1 MDKGLKFI
9 LNGRVMSRALLIGIN
24 YTNTPNQLQG
34 CIYDIIEVKSL
45 LIDAYGYNPNTII
58 CLRDDDPAN
67 MPTRARILQ
76 EIRALVA
83 NATPTTKL
91 FLHYSGHG
99 TQLKNTAGTEIDG
112 QDECIVPCDYL
123 SAGFI
128 TDNEINTLVKDMKG
142 IGLAVFDCCRSG
154 TIMDLPFTGV
164 DSTNQTSIEG
174 FYCFSGCLDSQDA
187 LESMTSTHGSNT
199 GLPQG
204 AMTMAFISTIRTLN
218 YYPPISTLYSAILA
232 NLQAGGY
239 SQTPQ
244 LTSTV
249 QTGSS
254 TPFPFDS
261 PNEQLALTR
270 IQLQEQQA
278 LLHEQQVQLSQ
289 LAPQAALVPDLQT
302 QAQTLSVL
310 QPLYEALQMQDATNR
325 ILINTL
331 QEQVATI
338 PELQQQAALVPRLQY
353 QVSIIPGI
361 QSEMNTVVSQLKTQ
375 SSLQNTILNLQ
386 YQISDLQ
393 AQIQELQEPND

>member
-1 MDKGLKFI
+1 
-9 LNGRVMSRALLIGIN
+9 MSRALLIGIN
-24 YTNTPNQLQG
+24 YINTPNQLQG
-34 CIYDIIEVKSL
+34 CIYDIIEMKSL
-45 LIDAYGYNPNTII
+45 LIDAYGFNPNTIV

-67 MPTRARILQ
+67 MPTKARILQ

-83 NATPTTKL
+83 NATPATKL

-99 TQLKNTAGTEIDG
+99 TQIKDIADVEADG

-128 TDNEINTLVKDMKG
+128 TDNQINALVKDMKG
-142 IGLAVFDCCRSG
+142 IGLAIFDCCRSG

-164 DSTNQTSIEG
+164 DSTNQPSIEG

-187 LESMTSTHGSNT
+187 LESITYTQGSNT

-204 AMTMAFISTIRTLN
+204 AMTMAFISTIRILN
-218 YYPPISTLYSAILA
+218 YYPPISTLHSAILT

-261 PNEQLALTR
+261 PNEQLDLIR

-278 LLHEQQVQLSQ
+278 LIHEQQLQLSQ
-289 LAPQAALVPDLQT
+289 LTSQAALVPALQT
-302 QAQTLSVL
+302 QVQTLTTL
-310 QPLYEALQMQDATNR
+310 QPLYAALQIQDVVNR
-325 ILINTL
+325 GLIKTL
-331 QEQVATI
+331 QEQVASI
-338 PELQQQAALVPRLQY
+338 PDLEQQANLVPLLQN
-353 QVSIIPGI
+353 QVSILPGI
-361 QSEMNTVVSQLKTQ
+361 QREMNTLITQIAIQ

-386 YQISDLQ
+386 YQIGDLQ
-393 AQIQELQEPND
+393 KQIETLQELNKHH